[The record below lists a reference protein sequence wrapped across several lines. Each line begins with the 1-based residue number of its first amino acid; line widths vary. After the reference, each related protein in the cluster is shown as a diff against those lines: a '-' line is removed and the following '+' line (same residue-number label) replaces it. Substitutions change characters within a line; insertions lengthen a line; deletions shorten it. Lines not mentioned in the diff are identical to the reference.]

1 MKVNTIQNF
10 DIERANKLIKRKV
23 FNPTFMG
30 NAIKTATKDSFTKVL
45 DVAEKETKD
54 FTKPEDAYT
63 KSHVNANVK
72 VVKETAKGIFNVL
85 AKVVE
90 ALADTLG
97 ALSVSKSDDK
107 KEKEN

>member
-23 FNPTFMG
+23 FNPTFRG
-30 NAIKTATKDSFTKVL
+30 NSIKTATKDSFTKVL

>member
-1 MKVNTIQNF
+1 MKVNTILNF

-30 NAIKTATKDSFTKVL
+30 NSIKTATKDSFTKVL

-72 VVKETAKGIFNVL
+72 VVTATTNRAGAVFVNLDKATANKLLYLSIILEDEMISFN
-85 AKVVE
+85 K
-90 ALADTLG
+90 
-97 ALSVSKSDDK
+97 
-107 KEKEN
+107 